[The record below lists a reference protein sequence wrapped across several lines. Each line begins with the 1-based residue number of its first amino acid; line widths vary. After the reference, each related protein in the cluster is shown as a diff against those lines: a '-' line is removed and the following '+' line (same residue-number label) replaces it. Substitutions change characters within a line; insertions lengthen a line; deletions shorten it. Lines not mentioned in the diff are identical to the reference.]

1 MDEVVRA
8 VDAIYNPLTTNAD
21 RVKCTQAI
29 EAFKEG
35 PADVVA
41 NTSFA
46 LISQNSLIH
55 RHTGW
60 SLLEDLIR
68 YKWNSLPSELCLELR
83 NRVFQAVDTLEQED
97 TMEPCA
103 RCVVAMM
110 EHEWPQNWPELNSQ
124 LKDMCSRSPLHCAF
138 VFAIERRL
146 VENVRTL
153 ASIANPRRRRDMNSA
168 IVDCM
173 NDFITLALDTLDACH
188 LDQSNVLAVK
198 NILGWLTELCSCVSS
213 GPLEDQLTRM
223 VNILVRYLSTADGNI
238 YEKAAQCLATLSAR
252 NREKTT
258 HDTSTV
264 ISAFFREEVFTAILT
279 VTSLAAD
286 GSQSSE
292 QHYNF
297 LKSLCEVLTTLGSF
311 LSRVWTEK
319 TPPANFGTYLSAIVA
334 FFNHESLFLKLEAC
348 DVLLALSTHGTLRKD
363 ENLAQA
369 LRMVFP
375 TALGAITKHGYP
387 SENPPTTASQFANMD
402 FDDDLEWH
410 NCFSRFR
417 MRVQLLFSENLEDHF
432 SYLVSIFDEL
442 VLQRV
447 LKDPYTVTEAEWE
460 GMCKFAKNAITTAY
474 ERNIVGSEKDRLN
487 AMRDTLVNLAMK
499 VTDFTVMSE
508 VFSLHSRFLLSYEN
522 DWTNLAN
529 YFALLKKTL
538 VVSAGHKLLN
548 RHVISLVLRAVQ
560 SFPLYFKQHVEDV
573 VSLYSDVDGVI
584 SQMQMAQL
592 LQVLAVL
599 SNVIEDDPT
608 RMKLLQMATGP
619 CIEYLRSVDWT
630 FENVSVFIK
639 SYSFDIAPTD
649 SAEQTSRSRI
659 ELRRALTC
667 IQGIIQQVTAPS
679 PLGAML
685 IPIFPTILRLTRCL
699 LDLHTDESLKS
710 MHPLSAE
717 SVIKMMAS
725 ERQRIYCSVGENIEF
740 LTGRPAVLESEVCVI
755 QRQFVQDMNE
765 HMNTILVALTS
776 KFPEEFYSIG
786 NLPLLLNGIVANIE
800 AIPDFRVRFWNKK
813 AWKSLVCDCPP
824 AYWPSIKGF
833 FERIVMHMH
842 SRLDRKWAEI
852 SHVDYDSEPT
862 EEELFNEHL
871 TCVLSRDYVV
881 FLKFCYLANDVEEKK
896 SLAMS
901 ALGEWLF
908 ENKIGLSPVIMTSFA
923 SLAFRDSNLA
933 QKSLCLCKVL
943 VEKLMHC
950 YDDEVGVYMLVCS
963 IRSLQVHGAD
973 EVAGSPLFGLLFH
986 IYFCLRRFSM
996 SFPQVLLQIPNVA
1009 PVAVEEFDN
1018 KVRAIISGDEVIFE
1032 KQKKDLARKLLK
1044 GAITLTVGEQ
1054 HKKPVYLRPLPPIE
1068 KRRRMED
1075 ESDDNFGDI
1084 ALLFAHKE

>member
-1 MDEVVRA
+1 
-8 VDAIYNPLTTNAD
+8 
-21 RVKCTQAI
+21 
-29 EAFKEG
+29 
-35 PADVVA
+35 
-41 NTSFA
+41 
-46 LISQNSLIH
+46 
-55 RHTGW
+55 
-60 SLLEDLIR
+60 
-68 YKWNSLPSELCLELR
+68 
-83 NRVFQAVDTLEQED
+83 
-97 TMEPCA
+97 
-103 RCVVAMM
+103 
-110 EHEWPQNWPELNSQ
+110 
-124 LKDMCSRSPLHCAF
+124 
-138 VFAIERRL
+138 
-146 VENVRTL
+146 
-153 ASIANPRRRRDMNSA
+153 MNSA
-168 IVDCM
+168 IVDSM

-685 IPIFPTILRLTRCL
+685 IPIFPTILRLTR
-699 LDLHTDESLKS
+699 
-710 MHPLSAE
+710 
-717 SVIKMMAS
+717 
-725 ERQRIYCSVGENIEF
+725 
-740 LTGRPAVLESEVCVI
+740 
-755 QRQFVQDMNE
+755 
-765 HMNTILVALTS
+765 NTILVALTS

-842 SRLDRKWAEI
+842 SRLERKWAEI

-986 IYFCLRRFSM
+986 IYFCL
-996 SFPQVLLQIPNVA
+996 
-1009 PVAVEEFDN
+1009 
-1018 KVRAIISGDEVIFE
+1018 VRAIISGDEVIFE